1 MVHIY
6 TVVCYKMSYIPSLM
20 KRNGDETKE
29 GNGKDNMKISPLE
42 LSYYTT
48 GWIRTI
54 SLYAESKK
62 NLNANQKTKVLT
74 TNLVIGN
81 AHKQT

>member
-1 MVHIY
+1 M
-6 TVVCYKMSYIPSLM
+6 CYYIEMSYIPSSM
-20 KRNGDETKE
+20 KRKRDEMKE
-29 GNGKDNMKISPLE
+29 GHGRDQMMISPLE

-54 SLYAESKK
+54 SLYAESTK
-62 NLNANQKTKVLT
+62 NLNNSKTKKVLT

-81 AHKQT
+81 AHKQS